1 MILCDNSIRKL
12 VKEQSIIEP
21 FNEEKLQSE
30 SYDVTIGEKITVMKK
45 EIHCI
50 DLLNQSSIDTIYD
63 EINLDK
69 SGYVISPKE
78 YLLISLKEKITV
90 PEGITAHIRNKTRF
104 VRLGLLIADQ
114 HCNSTYSGHLRL
126 GVFNAT
132 DYPIKIYPGL
142 SIAQIVFET
151 LDGKPTEEKLYSNKT
166 NARYQNEN
174 GKFIG
179 AKFDDLDLDEMW
191 RKMLK

>member
-21 FNEEKLQSE
+21 FNEENLQSE

-166 NARYQNEN
+166 NASYQNEN

>member
-1 MILCDNSIRKL
+1 
-12 VKEQSIIEP
+12 
-21 FNEEKLQSE
+21 
-30 SYDVTIGEKITVMKK
+30 MKK

>member
-21 FNEEKLQSE
+21 FNEENLQSE

-142 SIAQIVFET
+142 SIAQIIFET

>member
-21 FNEEKLQSE
+21 FNEENLQSE

-69 SGYVISPKE
+69 SGYVFSPKE

-151 LDGKPTEEKLYSNKT
+151 LDGKPTEEKIYSNKT

>member
-21 FNEEKLQSE
+21 FNEENLQSE

-104 VRLGLLIADQ
+104 V
-114 HCNSTYSGHLRL
+114 
-126 GVFNAT
+126 
-132 DYPIKIYPGL
+132 
-142 SIAQIVFET
+142 
-151 LDGKPTEEKLYSNKT
+151 
-166 NARYQNEN
+166 
-174 GKFIG
+174 
-179 AKFDDLDLDEMW
+179 
-191 RKMLK
+191 

>member
-21 FNEEKLQSE
+21 FNEENLQSE

-151 LDGKPTEEKLYSNKT
+151 LDGKPTE
-166 NARYQNEN
+166 
-174 GKFIG
+174 
-179 AKFDDLDLDEMW
+179 
-191 RKMLK
+191 

>member
-21 FNEEKLQSE
+21 FNEENLQSE